1 MLCACSGE
9 QFKFDEVPQSPESLA
24 TRDFSA
30 SGLSSRAGDW
40 ESKFEDSQV
49 DDVEST
55 LKEALS
61 LNYEEARALLGR
73 LEFQRG
79 NFDAALQVFQ
89 GINTRSI
96 TPRMSE
102 AIAGRPRRKKGRSK
116 SENFQ
121 VGLMSMHS
129 VSLLLEAIL
138 LKAKSL
144 DALGCSKDAAKE
156 CRIILDTVESA
167 LPNGMLEGIAE
178 DCKLQDVFHKA
189 LELLPKI
196 WKQAGFLDEAIIDYR
211 RALTKPW
218 NLNPQKKAEMQK
230 DLAAILL
237 HGGVE
242 ASLPHH
248 LQMWGPTTPK
258 NNTGEA
264 LLLLF
269 ILMRKMVCQEIVWD
283 PEVMDHLAFALSISG
298 KLEFLADHFEQV
310 LPGVYSRSERWYFLS
325 LCYAAAGQDEVA
337 LNLLKK
343 VLGPSESKNEPH
355 LPSLMLG
362 AKLCGQNPKHATLGL
377 DYARRA
383 IEVTNHKNEHLMWR
397 VHQLLGVCYGVSARV
412 CVSDSE
418 RYGLQNDSLKS
429 LSEAAMIESEDPE
442 IMFNV
447 GLENAVQRNLNA
459 ALESAKKYSDTIG
472 GSSVR
477 GWKLLALVISAEQR
491 FEDAETIVDL
501 ALDDC
506 GRRDELELLRLKA
519 VLQIAQEQPRLA
531 IATYRSLLGLIQAQK
546 DLQTNNFDQVMADA
560 NLEVEAWQDLA
571 NIYTKYESWPNA
583 EICANKSK
591 SIKFYS
597 PKSWHATGMLFEAQS
612 LYKEALV
619 AFSLSLSIDPDYV
632 PSMVSTA
639 SVLRK
644 LGKKSLPIAKSFLMN
659 ALRLEPTNHEAW
671 LTLGF
676 VSKMEGSLDQ
686 AADFFQAAH
695 ELQQSAPAQ
704 NYA

>member
-9 QFKFDEVPQSPESLA
+9 QFKFDKAPQSPESLA

-30 SGLSSRAGDW
+30 SGLSSRVGDW

-102 AIAGRPRRKKGRSK
+102 AIAGRPQFS
-116 SENFQ
+116 
-121 VGLMSMHS
+121 SMHS

-144 DALGCSKDAAKE
+144 EALGCSKDAAKE

-167 LPNGMLEGIAE
+167 LSDGMLEGIAE

-196 WKQAGFLDEAIIDYR
+196 WKQAGFLDEAIIAYR

-218 NLNPQKKAEMQK
+218 NLDPQKKAEFQK

-237 HGGVE
+237 HGGGE

-258 NNTGEA
+258 NNLEEA

-283 PEVMDHLAFALSISG
+283 PEVMDHLAFAISISG

-325 LCYAAAGQDEVA
+325 LCYTAAGQDEVA
-337 LNLLKK
+337 LNLVKK

-377 DYARRA
+377 DFARRA
-383 IEVTNHKNEHLMWR
+383 IEATNHKNEHLMWR
-397 VHQLLGVCYGVSARV
+397 VHQLLGVCYGVSARG
-412 CVSDSE
+412 CVSDSK
-418 RYGLQNDSLKS
+418 RFILQNESLKS
-429 LSEAAMIESEDPE
+429 LSEAALIESEDPE

-459 ALESAKKYSDTIG
+459 ALESAKKYSDAIG

-477 GWKLLALVISAEQR
+477 GWKLLALVISAEQH
-491 FEDAETIVDL
+491 
-501 ALDDC
+501 DC
-506 GRRDELELLRLKA
+506 GRRDQLELLRLKA

-531 IATYRSLLGLIQAQK
+531 IATSRSLLGLIQAQK

-571 NIYTKYESWPNA
+571 NIYTKHESWPN
-583 EICANKSK
+583 
-591 SIKFYS
+591 FYS
-597 PKSWHATGMLFEAQS
+597 PKSWHATGILFEAQS

-632 PSMVSTA
+632 PSMISTA

-644 LGKKSLPIAKSFLMN
+644 LGKKSIPIAK
-659 ALRLEPTNHEAW
+659 TW

-695 ELQQSAPAQ
+695 ELRQSAPAQ
-704 NYA
+704 NYV

>member
-40 ESKFEDSQV
+40 ESKFEESQV

-96 TPRMSE
+96 TPKMSE

-144 DALGCSKDAAKE
+144 EALGCSKDAAKE

-167 LPNGMLEGIAE
+167 LPDGMVEGIAE

-196 WKQAGFLDEAIIDYR
+196 WKQAGFLDEAIIAYR

-218 NLNPQKKAEMQK
+218 NLDPQKKADIQK
-230 DLAAILL
+230 DLAVILL

-258 NNTGEA
+258 NNLEEA

-269 ILMRKMVCQEIVWD
+269 ILMRKMACQEIVWD
-283 PEVMDHLAFALSISG
+283 PEVMDHLAFAISISG

-325 LCYAAAGQDEVA
+325 LCYTAAGQDEVA

-343 VLGPSESKNEPH
+343 VLGPSESRNEPH

-362 AKLCGQNPKHATLGL
+362 AKLCGRNPKHATLGL
-377 DYARRA
+377 DFARRA
-383 IEVTNHKNEHLMWR
+383 IEATNHKNEHLMWR

-412 CVSDSE
+412 CLSDSE
-418 RYGLQNDSLKS
+418 RFFLQNESLKS

-442 IMFNV
+442 IMFNI

-459 ALESAKKYSDTIG
+459 ALESAKRYSDAIG

-491 FEDAETIVDL
+491 FEDAETLVDL

-506 GRRDELELLRLKA
+506 GRRDQLELLRLKA
-519 VLQIAQEQPRLA
+519 VLQVAQEQPRLA
-531 IATYRSLLGLIQAQK
+531 ISTYRSLLGLIQAQK
-546 DLQTNNFDQVMADA
+546 DIQTNNFDQVMADA

-571 NIYTKYESWPNA
+571 NIYTKHESWPNA

-597 PKSWHATGMLFEAQS
+597 PKSWHSTGMLFEAQS
-612 LYKEALV
+612 LCKEALV

-632 PSMVSTA
+632 PSMISTA

-671 LTLGF
+671 LTLGH

-704 NYA
+704 NYV

>member
-96 TPRMSE
+96 TPKMSE

-144 DALGCSKDAAKE
+144 EALGCSKDAAKE

-167 LPNGMLEGIAE
+167 LPDGMVEGIAE

-196 WKQAGFLDEAIIDYR
+196 WKQAGFLDEAIIAYR

-218 NLNPQKKAEMQK
+218 NLDPQKKADIQK

-258 NNTGEA
+258 NNLEEA

-269 ILMRKMVCQEIVWD
+269 ILMSKMACQEIVWD
-283 PEVMDHLAFALSISG
+283 PEVMDHLAFAISISG

-325 LCYAAAGQDEVA
+325 LCYTAAGQDEVA

-343 VLGPSESKNEPH
+343 VLGPSESRNEPH

-362 AKLCGQNPKHATLGL
+362 AKLCGRNPKHATLGL
-377 DYARRA
+377 DFARRA
-383 IEVTNHKNEHLMWR
+383 IEATNHKNEHFMWR

-412 CVSDSE
+412 CLSDSE
-418 RYGLQNDSLKS
+418 RFFLQNASLKS

-442 IMFNV
+442 IMFNI

-459 ALESAKKYSDTIG
+459 ALESAKKYSDAIG

-491 FEDAETIVDL
+491 FEDAETLVDL

-506 GRRDELELLRLKA
+506 GRRDQLELLRLKA
-519 VLQIAQEQPRLA
+519 VLQVAQEQPRLA
-531 IATYRSLLGLIQAQK
+531 ISTYRSLLGLIQAQK
-546 DLQTNNFDQVMADA
+546 DIQTNNFDQVMADA

-571 NIYTKYESWPNA
+571 NIYTKHESWPNA

-597 PKSWHATGMLFEAQS
+597 PKSWHSTGMLFEAQS
-612 LYKEALV
+612 LCKEALV

-632 PSMVSTA
+632 PSMISTA

-671 LTLGF
+671 LTLGH

-704 NYA
+704 NYV